1 MRRQMCQ
8 RFSVSVAPGI
18 VVAALAMGCGS
29 AQMPPP
35 APPAPPP
42 PTSSE
47 KVLLHDDFDQ
57 QNPQWRQVRGQ
68 WAVTNGQAVQ
78 VRDDAREQN
87 TIMFFDPLSIA
98 DADITTVVSMQARL
112 PQFQT
117 AGDAELIEARRRIA
131 GAGLVFRYQN
141 ENNFYMFRLAG
152 EDGAV
157 LGKMQDG
164 RWTDL
169 ANPRAADF
177 SGSPIKVDTPYR
189 LRVRTQGRRI
199 QCWINDRAIVSLE
212 DPTFSTG
219 RVGLVT
225 FRTQASFDSIH
236 VVER

>member
-1 MRRQMCQ
+1 MRVLRLSMSS
-8 RFSVSVAPGI
+8 R
-18 VVAALAMGCGS
+18 VVTAMMLAVFAAGCG
-29 AQMPPP
+29 AATAPPP
-35 APPAPPP
+35 ALPAPPP
-42 PTSSE
+42 ASQD

-68 WAVTNGQAVQ
+68 WAVQGGHAVQ
-78 VRDDAREQN
+78 VRDDARELN
-87 TIMFFDPLSIA
+87 TIMFYDPLSIA
-98 DADITTVVSMQARL
+98 DAEMTSVVSMQARL

-117 AGDAELIEARRRIA
+117 AGDAELIEVRRRIA

-164 RWTDL
+164 QWTDL
-169 ANPRAADF
+169 INPRAADF
-177 SGSPIKVDTPYR
+177 SGSLIKVDTPYR

-199 QCWINDRAIVSLE
+199 QCWINDRAIANLE
-212 DPTFSTG
+212 DSSFSTG

-236 VVER
+236 VIEK

>member
-1 MRRQMCQ
+1 MRTLQLGQ
-8 RFSVSVAPGI
+8 GSSIGTAL
-18 VVAALAMGCGS
+18 VAAALMAGCVS
-29 AQMPPP
+29 AQTPPP

-42 PTSSE
+42 PSQE
-47 KVLLHDDFDQ
+47 KVLLHDNFDQ

-68 WAVTNGQAVQ
+68 WAITNGQALQ

-87 TIMFFDPLSIA
+87 TIYFYDPLSIA
-98 DADITTVVSMQARL
+98 DAELTTTVSMQARL

-117 AGDAELIEARRRIA
+117 AGDADLIEARRRIA
-131 GAGLVFRYQN
+131 GAGVVFRYEN

-164 RWTDL
+164 QWHDL
-169 ANPRAADF
+169 INPRAADF
-177 SGSPIKVDTPYR
+177 SGSLIKVDTPYR
-189 LRVRTQGRRI
+189 LRVRAQGRRI
-199 QCWINDRAIVSLE
+199 QCWVNERAIANLE
-212 DPTFSTG
+212 DGSFTTG

>member
-1 MRRQMCQ
+1 MRVRVLSQVPHVVTAMMIAV
-8 RFSVSVAPGI
+8 FSAR
-18 VVAALAMGCGS
+18 CGAS
-29 AQMPPP
+29 HVPPA

-42 PTSSE
+42 ASGE

-68 WAVTNGQAVQ
+68 WAVQGGQAVQ

-87 TIMFFDPLSIA
+87 TIMFYDPLSIA
-98 DADITTVVSMQARL
+98 DAEISSVVTMQARL

-117 AGDAELIEARRRIA
+117 AGDTELIEARRRIA

-157 LGKMQDG
+157 LGKMHDG
-164 RWTDL
+164 QWTDL
-169 ANPRAADF
+169 INPRAADF
-177 SGSPIKVDTPYR
+177 SGSLLKIDTPYT
-189 LRVRTQGRRI
+189 LRVRAQGRRI
-199 QCWINDRAIVSLE
+199 QCWINDRAIANLE
-212 DPTFSTG
+212 DSSFTTG

-225 FRTQASFDSIH
+225 FRTQASFQSIH
-236 VVER
+236 VIEK